1 MWTPLINAP
10 YPDHPSGHL
19 CLDGAHTEV
28 LQMFFGDVIA
38 GGYQITTR
46 VHPPSAPGDA
56 PTRSFTS
63 FSQALVEL
71 IEARIW
77 AGLHF
82 RTADVQGRDLG
93 MNVADFAAA
102 NYFQPVGHGH

>member
-1 MWTPLINAP
+1 
-10 YPDHPSGHL
+10 
-19 CLDGAHTEV
+19 
-28 LQMFFGDVIA
+28 MFFGDVIA
-38 GGYQITTR
+38 GGYQITTASTLL
-46 VHPPSAPGDA
+46 HFPPDP
-56 PTRSFTS
+56 PTRSFVS
-63 FSQALVEL
+63 FSQALDEL